1 MPAKPE
7 ISVVVPAYNA
17 ERFVE
22 PCLAPVLEQMTAAH
36 ELLVIDDGS
45 RDRTAQLVDDIARR
59 YPDAQ
64 VRLVRQQNQG
74 IAGAR
79 NRGVDEA
86 RGDYLLFLDAD
97 DMLRPG
103 TLAALGDVI
112 REHAPDVIAFDFN
125 MWRPDKPRKN
135 HRVSLGYPAGAVT
148 TDREAILTAYFTDRH
163 TYVWAHVFRREI
175 YASQAQ
181 PVFPPGRS
189 YEDVAAL
196 AGLLADCRSLY
207 RLEHAGIDYRQH
219 PSSLKKAVSAKW
231 CDDYVLALQHV
242 KHAFERRP
250 ASDALRMQVDI
261 CACHFFIGMIKA
273 SFQLPWREGGEVR
286 ARACRAFAES
296 LFHTPEQVLQAMER
310 GALPSRDR
318 QADRA
323 AAAQARKALAGSL
336 AFGIV
341 KTVSRRI
348 KQLQQAF
355 ASA

>member
-22 PCLAPVLEQMTAAH
+22 PCLAPVLAQMTAAH
-36 ELLVIDDGS
+36 ELVVIDDGS
-45 RDRTAQLVDDIARR
+45 RDRTAQLVEETARR
-59 YPDAQ
+59 FPDAQ
-64 VRLVRQQNQG
+64 ARLVRQQNQG

-79 NRGVDEA
+79 NRGVQEA

-103 TLAALGDVI
+103 TLAAVDEVI

-125 MWRPDKPRKN
+125 MWRPDNPRKS
-135 HRVSLGYPAGAVT
+135 HGVSLGYPAGTVT
-148 TDREAILTAYFTDRH
+148 TDREAILATYFTDRH

-175 YASQAQ
+175 YAKQAQ

-207 RLEHAGIDYRQH
+207 RLERAGIDYRQH

-231 CDDYVLALQHV
+231 CDDYVLALRHV
-242 KHAFERRP
+242 KHAFEQRP
-250 ASDALRMQVDI
+250 ASDALRMQIDI

-273 SFQLPWREGGEVR
+273 SFQLPWREGAEVR
-286 ARACRAFAES
+286 ARSCRAFADS
-296 LFHTPEQVLQAMER
+296 LFHTPEQVLQAMEQ

-323 AAAQARKALAGSL
+323 AAAQVRKALAGSL
-336 AFGIV
+336 VFGIG

>member
-22 PCLAPVLEQMTAAH
+22 PCLAPVLAQMTAAH
-36 ELLVIDDGS
+36 ELVVIDDGS
-45 RDRTAQLVDDIARR
+45 RDRTAQLVEETARR
-59 YPDAQ
+59 FPDVQA
-64 VRLVRQQNQG
+64 RLVRQHNQG

-79 NRGVDEA
+79 NRGVQEA

-103 TLAALGDVI
+103 TLAAVGEAI
-112 REHAPDVIAFDFN
+112 REHAPDVVAFDFN
-125 MWRPDKPRKN
+125 MWRPDNPRKS
-135 HRVSLGYPAGAVT
+135 HGVSLGYPAGTLT
-148 TDREAILTAYFTDRH
+148 TDREAILATYFTDRH

-175 YASQAQ
+175 YAQQAQ

-207 RLEHAGIDYRQH
+207 RLELAGIDYRQH

-231 CDDYVLALQHV
+231 CDDYVLALRHV
-242 KHAFERRP
+242 KHAFEQRP
-250 ASDALRMQVDI
+250 ASDALRMQIDI

-273 SFQLPWREGGEVR
+273 SFQLPWREGAEVR
-286 ARACRAFAES
+286 ARSCRAFADS
-296 LFHTPEQVLQAMER
+296 LFHTPEQVLQAMEQ
-310 GALPSRDR
+310 GALPSHDR

-323 AAAQARKALAGSL
+323 AAAQVRKALAGSL
-336 AFGIV
+336 VFGIG
-341 KTVSRRI
+341 KTVSPRI

>member
-22 PCLAPVLEQMTAAH
+22 PCLSPVLEQMTAAH

-175 YASQAQ
+175 YARQAQ

-310 GALPSRDR
+310 GGLPSRDR